1 MSDLSLLSD
10 SVAVEGQS
18 ELKEGKGRKNMTVLH
33 WANVAH
39 RAFTGSR
46 CFVCASRPSGEFAK
60 LIVR

>member
-18 ELKEGKGRKNMTVLH
+18 EFKKGKERKNMTVLH

-39 RAFTGSR
+39 RAFTGSL
-46 CFVCASRPSGEFAK
+46 CFVCASRPAGKFAK
-60 LIVR
+60 LIIR